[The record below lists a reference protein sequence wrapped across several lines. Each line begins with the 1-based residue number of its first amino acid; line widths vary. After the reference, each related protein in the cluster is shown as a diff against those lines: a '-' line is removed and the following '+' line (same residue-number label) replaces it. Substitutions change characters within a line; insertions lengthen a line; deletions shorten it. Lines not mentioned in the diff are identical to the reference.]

1 MRILFASEFMYLPQA
16 FGGAQ
21 SSTHELATALAKRG
35 HAAAVAAMLSPSGFV
50 GLQTRVLSRLMPR
63 RKVRDSFLGYSV
75 YRRWKVLDALP
86 ELVDEFR
93 PDFAVVQPS
102 CQVPLAREFARL
114 GVPVAVYLRDVEW
127 YQLEGDPRE
136 LGNVTFLANSHFT
149 AERFREE
156 FSLPAV
162 VIPPVFKAEDYRTS
176 PSGDNV
182 TFINPHSHKGVD
194 IAAELV
200 ARCPDIPFSF
210 VRSWDIPEQEAF
222 LGELKSKNQNLTL
235 AGPTRKMKDIY
246 GRAKILLA
254 PSRWEEAWGRVATEA
269 QFSGIPVLA
278 SNRGGLPESVGP
290 GGIQLDPD
298 GPIEDWVEALRRL
311 WFDKAFYADLSAKAL
326 AYAERPQINPERQI
340 DLLLETAQT
349 AIRGGHFVL
358 TTTASRNDPHGR
370 QQFSSERIGF

>member
-1 MRILFASEFMYLPQA
+1 MYLPQA

-21 SSTHELATALAKRG
+21 SSTHELATALTRRG
-35 HAAAVAAMLSPSGFV
+35 HTAGVAAMLSPSGFV
-50 GLQTRVLSRLMPR
+50 GLQTRLLSRLLPR
-63 RKVRDSFLGYSV
+63 RKVRDTFLGYSV
-75 YRRWKVLDALP
+75 YRRWKVQDALP

-136 LGNVTFLANSHFT
+136 LRNVTFIANSHFT
-149 AERFREE
+149 AERFQEA

-162 VIPPVFKAEDYRTS
+162 VIPPVFKAQDYRTVS
-176 PSGDNV
+176 SGDNV
-182 TFINPHSHKGVD
+182 TFINPHPHKGVG
-194 IAAELV
+194 IAAKLV
-200 ARCPDIPFSF
+200 AKCPDIPFCF
-210 VRSWDIPEQEAF
+210 VRSWDIPEQETF
-222 LGELKSKNQNLTL
+222 LCELKRKNQNLTL
-235 AGPTRKMKDIY
+235 ARPTRRMKDIY
-246 GRAKILLA
+246 RRAKILLA

-278 SNRGGLPESVGP
+278 SNKGGLPESVGP

-298 GPIEDWVEALRRL
+298 GPIENWVEALRRM

-340 DLLLETAQT
+340 DLLLETAQG
-349 AIRGGHFVL
+349 AIRGGNFAL
-358 TTTASRNDPHGR
+358 TASVSRNDSHGPH
-370 QQFSSERIGF
+370 QFSRERIGS

>member
-1 MRILFASEFMYLPQA
+1 MYLPQA

-21 SSTHELATALAKRG
+21 SSTHELATALTKRG
-35 HAAAVAAMLSPSGFV
+35 HAAAVAAMLSPSGRV

-63 RKVRDSFLGYSV
+63 RKVRDTFLGYSV

-86 ELVDEFR
+86 DLVDEFR

-136 LGNVTFLANSHFT
+136 LSNVTFLANSHFT
-149 AERFREE
+149 AERFQQE

-176 PSGDNV
+176 SSEDNV
-182 TFINPHSHKGVD
+182 TFINPHPHKGVD
-194 IAAELV
+194 IATELV

-222 LGELKSKNQNLTL
+222 LGELIGKHKNLTL

-246 GRAKILLA
+246 SRAKILLA

-278 SNRGGLPESVGP
+278 SNKGGLPESVGP

-349 AIRGGHFVL
+349 AIRGGNFAL
-358 TTTASRNDPHGR
+358 MASASRSDPHSLE
-370 QQFSSERIGF
+370 FSSERIGS